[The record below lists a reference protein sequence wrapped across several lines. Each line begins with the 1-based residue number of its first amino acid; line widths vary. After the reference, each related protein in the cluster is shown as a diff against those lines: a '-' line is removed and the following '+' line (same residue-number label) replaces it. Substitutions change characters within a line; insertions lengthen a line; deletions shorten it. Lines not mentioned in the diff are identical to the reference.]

1 MTPADVIISLMSPA
15 LNQAAIL
22 YDADCGF
29 CKWSV
34 DKILGWDR
42 RRVLRPVPIQSEE
55 GARLLAGVP
64 RRKWLAS
71 WHLAL
76 PSGEV
81 RSAGAAAAPLAELL
95 PGGKP
100 LAFLFRSFPRITDR
114 CYAYVAAHPDR
125 FGRLLGVDATCLLRR

>member
-1 MTPADVIISLMSPA
+1 VLTVNDLDTQD
-15 LNQAAIL
+15 QAVIL

-42 RRVLRPVPIQSEE
+42 RRALRPVPIQSEE
-55 GARLLAGVP
+55 GARLLANVP
-64 RRKWLAS
+64 RSKWLES

-81 RSAGAAAAPLAELL
+81 RSAGAGVAPLFGML

-100 LAFLFRSFPRITDR
+100 LALVFRRLPRVTNR
-114 CYAYVAAHPDR
+114 GYEYVASNRDR
-125 FGRLLGVDATCLLRR
+125 FARLLRIDASCQLRR